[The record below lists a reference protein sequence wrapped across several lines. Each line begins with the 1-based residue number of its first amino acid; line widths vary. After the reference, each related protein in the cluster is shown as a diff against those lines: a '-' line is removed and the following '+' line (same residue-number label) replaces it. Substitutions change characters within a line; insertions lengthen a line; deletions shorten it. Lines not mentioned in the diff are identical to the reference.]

1 MRDGVLAGGELLA
14 ERLGEGVEPRLGR
27 GARVERVKV
36 FIVYINAICDSFVSN
51 LYAKGKRGAS
61 TDRDR
66 T

>member
-14 ERLGEGVEPRLGR
+14 ERLGESVEPRLGS
-27 GARVERVKV
+27 GTRVERVKV
-36 FIVYINAICDSFVSN
+36 LVVYINAICDSSVSK
-51 LYAKGKRGAS
+51 LYAKGKRGAT